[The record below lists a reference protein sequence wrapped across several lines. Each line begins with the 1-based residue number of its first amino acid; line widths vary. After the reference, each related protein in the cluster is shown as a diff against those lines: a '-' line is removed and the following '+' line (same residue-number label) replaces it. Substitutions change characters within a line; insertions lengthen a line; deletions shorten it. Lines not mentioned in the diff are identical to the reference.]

1 MKSLKN
7 MINEARWFLS
17 CDDNAHQSVYITPK
31 NHQFAMIEIANNR
44 IAFLNED
51 SIKEDEYING
61 KEDILNLNIGE
72 SFFDKENECV
82 VIRIN
87 K

>member
-1 MKSLKN
+1 MKSLRSV
-7 MINEARWFLS
+7 INEARWFLS
-17 CDDNAHQSVYITPK
+17 CDDNVHQSVYITPR

-44 IAFLNED
+44 IRFINED
-51 SIKEDEYING
+51 SISNNEYING

-72 SFFDKENECV
+72 SFFDKKNECV
-82 VIRIN
+82 IIRIN